1 MLPFYKQETVSQKQG
16 VRECKLTG
24 STPTTMQSL
33 LCVLLIALDIPVI
46 VPPVPAPA
54 TMTSTFSVEGRE
66 DVDGVETTASI
77 ISGPVVYSCARG
89 LFTWR
94 MQLSKKPKR
103 KRKGKTNVAVL
114 VQNDAMRYFST

>member
-1 MLPFYKQETVSQKQG
+1 MSQKQG
-16 VRECKLTG
+16 IRECRLTG

-33 LCVLLIALDIPVI
+33 LCVLLIALEIPVT

-89 LFTWR
+89 LFTWQIR
-94 MQLSKKPKR
+94 ISKKPRR

-114 VQNDAMRYFST
+114 VQDDAMRYFLT

>member
-1 MLPFYKQETVSQKQG
+1 MNVD
-16 VRECKLTG
+16 RLTG

-33 LCVLLIALDIPVI
+33 LCVLLTALEIPVI
-46 VPPVPAPA
+46 VPPVPAPI

-77 ISGPVVYSCARG
+77 ISGPVVVSCARG
-89 LFTWR
+89 LFTWKI
-94 MQLSKKPKR
+94 QLSKKPKR